1 MLMLREC
8 LNVLLPGIKLL
19 TCTDDDDDDD
29 VSLFS
34 LGCRQFNKV
43 NSKVKLL
50 WTGVSSPMFESA
62 IKGRYG

>member
-1 MLMLREC
+1 MLREWS
-8 LNVLLPGIKLL
+8 NVLFPGIKLH
-19 TCTDDDDDDD
+19 TCTDDD
-29 VSLFS
+29 VHRLPSLS
-34 LGCRQFNKV
+34 SQGYRQFNKV

>member
-1 MLMLREC
+1 MM
-8 LNVLLPGIKLL
+8 
-19 TCTDDDDDDD
+19 CTGSRQFPHMDAI
-29 VSLFS
+29 
-34 LGCRQFNKV
+34 RQFNEA